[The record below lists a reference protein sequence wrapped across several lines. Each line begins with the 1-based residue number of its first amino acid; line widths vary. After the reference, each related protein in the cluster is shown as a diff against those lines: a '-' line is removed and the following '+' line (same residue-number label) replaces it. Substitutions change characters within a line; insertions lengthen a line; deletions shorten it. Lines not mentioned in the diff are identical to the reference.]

1 MSEPQ
6 NAPVA
11 SGESGD
17 ADPTSGA
24 ESRRGLGRALGLT
37 LLGTL
42 LPGAGLT
49 QTRRRRLG
57 WALLALAVALGAFV
71 AWRVA
76 SRGATRAALSL
87 ATDPGSLRAVAVVA
101 VVGGAL
107 WCGSIILT
115 AVLTRPTGPDRGPKV
130 VLSLVATVLV
140 LAVGV
145 VSFTAAQYATITRDT
160 VNEVFLPT
168 VPTPGVTQPGPV
180 VAQGDDPWADTPRV
194 NILLLGSDAGVGRT
208 GTRTDSMIV
217 ASIDTKSGRTALI
230 SLPRNLERAPLPKKS
245 PLREVYPSGIYGRPT
260 CFSGPNECLLNAIWT
275 EADQFRA
282 NHPESYPGVASPG
295 RDEIRD
301 VISEVT
307 GLKIDNTVVID
318 LKGFQQ
324 LVDAMGGVEVNVK
337 LSGYGAKLPIGG
349 HINESTGVLEGV
361 TGYFETGR
369 QRLDGFH
376 ALWYARTRA
385 GDDDFFR
392 QDRQRCVVKALV
404 EQVNPT
410 TMLARYPQLARI
422 AKDNI
427 FTDVPAAHLSAFVE
441 LVERI
446 KDAEITS
453 VGLSPKTGVSSA
465 NPDYDLIRDL
475 VRQGIN
481 PPKAK
486 PSSSSSTPTPTKKA
500 TSPTRSPTPSPTAT
514 PYADC

>member
-1 MSEPQ
+1 MPEPHK
-6 NAPVA
+6 AP
-11 SGESGD
+11 GQSGD
-17 ADPTSGA
+17 ADSTPEAASH
-24 ESRRGLGRALGLT
+24 RGLGRALGLT
-37 LLGTL
+37 VLATL

-49 QTRRRRLG
+49 RTRRRGLG
-57 WALLALAVALGAFV
+57 WALLVLAVALGAFI

-87 ATDPGSLRAVAVVA
+87 ATDPNSLRLVAVVA

-115 AVLTRPTGPDRGPKV
+115 AVLTRPTGPARGPKAL
-130 VLSLVATVLV
+130 LSLVATVMVLLV
-140 LAVGV
+140 GAG
-145 VSFTAAQYATITRDT
+145 SFTAAQYATITRDT
-160 VNEVFLPT
+160 VNEVFQAT

-180 VAQGDDPWADTPRV
+180 VAEGDDPWADTPRV

-230 SLPRNLERAPLPKKS
+230 SLPRNLERAPLPQTS
-245 PLREVYPSGIYGRPT
+245 PLRAVYPSGTYGRPT
-260 CFSGPNECLLNAIWT
+260 CFSGRHQCLLNAIWT

-282 NHPESYPGVASPG
+282 SHPESYPGVASPG
-295 RDEIRD
+295 RNEVRD

-318 LKGFQQ
+318 LRGFQQ
-324 LVDAMGGVEVNVK
+324 LVQAMGGVEVNVK
-337 LSGYGAKLPIGG
+337 LSGYGARLPIGG
-349 HINESTGVLEGV
+349 HISESTGVLEGV
-361 TGYFETGR
+361 SGYFTPGR
-369 QRLDGFH
+369 QHLDGYH

-410 TMLARYPQLARI
+410 SMLARYPELARI

-427 FTDVPAAHLSAFVE
+427 FTDVPAAHLAAFVD
-441 LVERI
+441 LVERV
-446 KDAEITS
+446 KDADITS
-453 VGLSPKTGVSSA
+453 IGLSPKTGVLSA
-465 NPDYDLIRDL
+465 NPDYALIREL

-481 PPKAK
+481 PPAA
-486 PSSSSSTPTPTKKA
+486 PSPSPSATTSPSKQATPPTP
-500 TSPTRSPTPSPTAT
+500 SPTPSPTST
-514 PYADC
+514 PYSEC